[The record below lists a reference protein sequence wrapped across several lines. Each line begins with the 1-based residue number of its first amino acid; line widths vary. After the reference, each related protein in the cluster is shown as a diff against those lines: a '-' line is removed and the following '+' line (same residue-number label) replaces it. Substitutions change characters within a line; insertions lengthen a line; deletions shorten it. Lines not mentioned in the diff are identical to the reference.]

1 MLKPCT
7 FTPINISIP
16 KLTEILINLCS
27 NYKLLGENSAK
38 ETHSKTYINC
48 EGKRLRCCPE
58 NGKVVIKRQGRV
70 IFIVEVIEVGFSIS
84 SPIGSDDWTEE
95 DMELFEYINS
105 LLMEHSILRALKRAL
120 RDGK

>member
-1 MLKPCT
+1 VKTVQRKL
-7 FTPINISIP
+7 IQ
-16 KLTEILINLCS
+16 KLTLI
-27 NYKLLGENSAK
+27 AK
-38 ETHSKTYINC
+38 VKGYDVV
-48 EGKRLRCCPE
+48 PE

-84 SPIGSDDWTEE
+84 SPISSGDWTEE

>member
-1 MLKPCT
+1 VKTVQRKL
-7 FTPINISIP
+7 IQ
-16 KLTEILINLCS
+16 KLTLI
-27 NYKLLGENSAK
+27 AK
-38 ETHSKTYINC
+38 VKGYDVV
-48 EGKRLRCCPE
+48 PE

-70 IFIVEVIEVGFSIS
+70 IFIVEVTEVGFSIS
-84 SPIGSDDWTEE
+84 SPIGSDGWTEE

>member
-1 MLKPCT
+1 VKTVQRKL
-7 FTPINISIP
+7 IQ
-16 KLTEILINLCS
+16 KLTLI
-27 NYKLLGENSAK
+27 AK
-38 ETHSKTYINC
+38 VKGYDVV
-48 EGKRLRCCPE
+48 PE

-70 IFIVEVIEVGFSIS
+70 IFIVEVTEIGFSIS

>member
-1 MLKPCT
+1 VKTVQRKL
-7 FTPINISIP
+7 IQ
-16 KLTEILINLCS
+16 KLTLI
-27 NYKLLGENSAK
+27 AK
-38 ETHSKTYINC
+38 VKGYDVV
-48 EGKRLRCCPE
+48 PE